1 MLQALG
7 STSLGDFRF
16 FLSLVMDNLTDA
28 HLHPSGCILNG
39 VAMSGMADVVLRRI
53 CGICETVQ
61 TRSAFFVVRKRDAA
75 LWVAHL
81 GAVVLLGTALLAQ
94 NPPPPSSPVG
104 ASETPDQ
111 IPPPRATDPSVT
123 PQDSSSQQS
132 QPENGQF
139 VFKKKVEEVVLRGIV
154 VDQQNNLVSNLNRDA
169 FTIYEDGKLQKM
181 TSFHQENAPLALG
194 ILIDNSGSMLPK
206 RQKVNDAALNLV
218 RSSNTEDEVFVV
230 NFGEEYYLDQ
240 DFTGD
245 VVKLKAALDRV
256 ETRGITAL
264 YDAIVASAKHI
275 RQDARIQKRVLL
287 VVTDGRDN
295 ASEESLEEAVRE
307 LQRQDG
313 PVVYIIGFVDQ
324 TKQANSTIRALQT
337 LASNTGGAAYF
348 PRDLSEVDA
357 ITKSIAFDIRNQYVI
372 GYKSSNPSE
381 GHTFHAIDVQAHD
394 SARRGLRVRTRTG
407 YYSESPQGTR

>member
-1 MLQALG
+1 MRA
-7 STSLGDFRF
+7 T
-16 FLSLVMDNLTDA
+16 
-28 HLHPSGCILNG
+28 
-39 VAMSGMADVVLRRI
+39 ADRVFRRI
-53 CGICETVQ
+53 WRSWETVQ
-61 TRSAFFVVRKRDAA
+61 TRGGFLAVCRRGAA

-81 GAVVLLGTALLAQ
+81 AVGLVLGTALRAQ
-94 NPPPPSSPVG
+94 GNPPPSSPVG

-111 IPPPRATDPSVT
+111 IPPPRTADPSIT
-123 PQDSSSQQS
+123 LQDSSSQQS
-132 QPENGQF
+132 QPENGRF
-139 VFKKKVEEVVLRGIV
+139 VFKKKVEEVVLRGVV
-154 VDQQNNLVSNLNRDA
+154 VDQQNNLISNLNRDA

-218 RSSNTEDEVFVV
+218 RSSNAEDEVFVV

-256 ETRGITAL
+256 ETRGSTAL

-307 LQRQDG
+307 LQRRDG
-313 PVVYIIGFVDQ
+313 PVVYIIGFVDPS
-324 TKQANSTIRALQT
+324 KQANSTMRALQT

-357 ITKSIAFDIRNQYVI
+357 ITKTIAFDIRNQYVI
-372 GYKSSNPSE
+372 GYKSTNPSE
-381 GHTFHAIDVQAHD
+381 GHAFHTIEVQAHD
-394 SARRGLRVRTRTG
+394 GSRRGLRVRTRTG
-407 YYSESPQGTR
+407 YYSESPLAAR